1 MEINEIIYSRRYT
14 PEKAAEAFATYG
26 PAGDPDGIAGSRAIR
41 TEIQYGSAWGIY
53 NKWCEGEGV
62 APMPADA
69 QQLLAYFRH
78 LRSRNLTPATA
89 QSYLGAVAAVHRING
104 YAIDRTAVLEP
115 MKAFIRKRG
124 TQRRAKPLLARMLKD
139 LVGRLDSDRVRDV
152 RDAPLMMLAFAFAG
166 RSAEIVGLD
175 WERPGSSMT
184 GTTGYVTAEDGGFLV
199 TLLTSKNAQVTATE
213 VFIADREM
221 PSLRPTLM
229 RWIELAGIQPG
240 TPLFRATAGRHVTS
254 RRLAPEAI
262 AHIVRQRIE
271 AYSVATGKRPKE
283 ARLLAKEFSG
293 HSIRRGLCT
302 SLSRARVSFADIRKR
317 SRHRSDAMVARYIA
331 DAEGRRSGGLAKV
344 GF

>member
-1 MEINEIIYSRRYT
+1 MDINEITYSRRFT

-26 PAGDPDGIAGSRAIR
+26 PAGDPDGIAGSRAVR
-41 TEIQYGSAWGIY
+41 TEIQYASGWRIY
-53 NKWCEGEGV
+53 TRWCEGEGLP
-62 APMPADA
+62 PMPADA

-78 LRSRNLTPATA
+78 LRSRNVTPATA
-89 QSYLGAVAAVHRING
+89 QAYLGTVAAVHRING
-104 YAIDRTAVLEP
+104 HAIDRAAVVEP
-115 MKAFIRKRG
+115 MKAFIRKHG
-124 TQRRAKPLLARMLKD
+124 SQRRAKPLLARTLKD
-139 LVGRLDSDRVRDV
+139 LVSRLDPERLRDV

-175 WERPGSSMT
+175 WERPGSPLT
-184 GTTGYVTAEDGGFLV
+184 GTTGYVTAEHDGFLI
-199 TLLTSKNAQVTATE
+199 TLLSSKTAQVTPTE
-213 VFIADREM
+213 VFVSDREM
-221 PSLRPTLM
+221 PSLRPALM
-229 RWIELAGIQPG
+229 RWIDLAGVQPG
-240 TPLFRATAGRHVTS
+240 EPLFRPTSGRHVPR
-254 RRLAPEAI
+254 RRLAPESI
-262 AHIVRQRIE
+262 AHIVRQRVE

-283 ARLLAKEFSG
+283 ARLLAKDFSG